1 MAECDMIVDTGDE
14 LGEIPT
20 WDEREQA
27 LYWID
32 LLTPR
37 IHRFR
42 PSDGELTTWETPELF
57 SAFAMREGG
66 GFVVATRTH
75 LAEFDPVAGHFEPLV
90 EPEPGSEVNF
100 LNDGRCDRQGRFWI
114 GSGNLQMDQP
124 TGILQRY
131 DPDGTLSR
139 MLSGVT
145 LSNSIMWSPDST
157 KMYFCDSIERQF
169 YVFDFDADDGMI
181 SNQRPFATADRF
193 GIPDGSIVDADGYL
207 WNAEF
212 DLTTDRT
219 TGFVVRYDPSGNV
232 DRLIELPT
240 CRPTAVTFGG
250 ADLTTLFVVT
260 SRYHM
265 TDADLERQPAAGAV
279 FAIDVGVQGL
289 VEPRFAG

>member
-1 MAECDMIVDTGDE
+1 MTEFDIIVNTGDE

-37 IHRFR
+37 MHRFR
-42 PSDGELTTWETPELF
+42 PADGELTTWPTPELF
-57 SAFAMREGG
+57 SAFALREAG
-66 GFVVATRTH
+66 GFIVATRTR
-75 LAEFDPVAGHFEPLV
+75 LALFDPIAGSFEPLI
-90 EPEPGSEVNF
+90 EPEHGSEVNF

-114 GSGNLQMDQP
+114 GSGNTAMEHP

-131 DPDGTLSR
+131 DPDGSLTR
-139 MLSGVT
+139 MLDGVV
-145 LSNSIMWSPDST
+145 LSNSITWSPDST
-157 KMYFCDSIERQF
+157 TMYFCDSIKREL
-169 YVFDFDADDGMI
+169 YVFDFDADQGTI
-181 SNQRPFATADRF
+181 SNQRLFATADRF

-212 DLTTDRT
+212 DLTTERT
-219 TGFVVRYDPSGNV
+219 TGFVVRYDPLGAV

-250 ADLTTLFVVT
+250 SDLSTLFVVT

-265 TDADLERQPAAGAV
+265 TDADLERQPTAGAV
-279 FAIDVGVQGL
+279 FAIDVGVHGL
-289 VEPRFAG
+289 TEPRFAG